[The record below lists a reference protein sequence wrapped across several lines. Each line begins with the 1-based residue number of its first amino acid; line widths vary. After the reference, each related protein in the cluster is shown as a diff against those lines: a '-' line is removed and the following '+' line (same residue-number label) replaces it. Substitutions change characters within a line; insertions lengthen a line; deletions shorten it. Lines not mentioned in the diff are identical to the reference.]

1 MVVCKEGYILRIA
14 SSLYSPSCLQVHH
27 VSETLSELRETYAN
41 ISLYARSILE
51 SCAPL
56 LMQTHG
62 RDFFFLE
69 EKSCHGDRIVEAM
82 SLCLCSPQTLVHSCE
97 RGETALSE
105 GNCQSNLPQLYS
117 QYQKRHRLEIRL
129 SYPALPRISVIKMHE
144 YKTLKVS
151 LPSMCLLPSS
161 TKFVFEKQHRAEQP
175 LTLQVPS

>member
-62 RDFFFLE
+62 RDFFFWKRNLAMVTGLLKPCPCACVAPRLLSTAVRE
-69 EKSCHGDRIVEAM
+69 GKQLSLRATAKAICLNCIHSIRKDTGLKSLSPIQHCQGFLSLKCM
-82 SLCLCSPQTLVHSCE
+82 ST
-97 RGETALSE
+97 
-105 GNCQSNLPQLYS
+105 
-117 QYQKRHRLEIRL
+117 RH
-129 SYPALPRISVIKMHE
+129 
-144 YKTLKVS
+144 
-151 LPSMCLLPSS
+151 
-161 TKFVFEKQHRAEQP
+161 
-175 LTLQVPS
+175 